1 MKRYDIHYVRLD
13 PAEGSEMAKTRPAV
27 IVSLDVL
34 NALLPTVVVCPLT
47 TRQRP
52 AWRSRLQVKV
62 AGKQADVCAEQIRT
76 VSKSRLS
83 RRIGSLSQIEA
94 KSLRHLLSE
103 MYGEP

>member
-1 MKRYDIHYVRLD
+1 MRRYDVHYVRLD

-27 IVSLDVL
+27 IVSLDAL

-52 AWRSRLQVKV
+52 AWRSRIQIKV
-62 AGKQADVCAEQIRT
+62 AGKSADVCAEQIRT

-83 RRIGSLSQIEA
+83 RRIGSLAPSEA
-94 KSLRHLLSE
+94 KALRHLLSD